1 MCLETPGSAGG
12 PGTGRF
18 SSIEYMAVDLE
29 RLERL
34 DWEME
39 ALAQF
44 CKQFDQSQRDVLR
57 THLAAGGAMA
67 HRPTAG

>member
-1 MCLETPGSAGG
+1 
-12 PGTGRF
+12 
-18 SSIEYMAVDLE
+18 MAVDRE